1 MVISSRVKI
10 TCYLHV
16 WRYEVFG
23 KAHLVFHWCLYNKT
37 KFDMRATTGQ
47 LYPGRDTFEFDQGH
61 VTKNHPSHSVHFAG
75 WKSSYVTTKF
85 WWTVIISACWKKTR
99 TSQPSLNSRIHW
111 TSSHLASAKIH
122 PSQSHEAESK
132 SENTL
137 KSCSTFKGI
146 SFRCYIWLKSTKE
159 NFHDLMKSS
168 EHTLKVISH
177 IITKYVRFVNGH
189 LSAWMTTKSPKVSR
203 AFHTYFIGTT

>member
-1 MVISSRVKI
+1 MKFS
-10 TCYLHV
+10 
-16 WRYEVFG
+16 G
-23 KAHLVFHWCLYNKT
+23 KLTWYFTGVYIIKQNSTWGH
-37 KFDMRATTGQ
+37 TGQ

-146 SFRCYIWLKSTKE
+146 SFSVVNLTEIHKRKLSWLYEKLRTHS
-159 NFHDLMKSS
+159 
-168 EHTLKVISH
+168 
-177 IITKYVRFVNGH
+177 
-189 LSAWMTTKSPKVSR
+189 
-203 AFHTYFIGTT
+203 